1 MEEASVQARRI
12 SYIPM
17 RRGFMYLFA
26 IIDVHSRFM
35 VGWSLSITMSA
46 EWCCSNCEDVSK
58 ISFIQK
64 GTPTNALN

>member
-1 MEEASVQARRI
+1 
-12 SYIPM
+12 M

-26 IIDVHSRFM
+26 IIDVHSRF
-35 VGWSLSITMSA
+35 VAGWSLSNTMSA
-46 EWCCSNCEDVSK
+46 EWCSSNCEDVSK